1 MAMSPLT
8 LGLLAVL
15 AYRTYQGKGRLAD
28 MLGRN
33 EPAPAGGGRLNDNRA
48 PGAQQGGGGLSD
60 ILGSIF
66 GGGGGPGTGGGRG
79 MAPDMRGGGGMGGG
93 GGLGGMLG
101 GLLAGGA
108 AGGLLSGGLGG
119 LLEQFQKSGQ
129 GDTANSWIGRGEN
142 RPIAPQELESAV
154 GKDTVQQLAD
164 QSGRPYMDVLS
175 ELSTSLPDTVDQLT
189 PEGRIPSEDE
199 AGKWV

>member
-33 EPAPAGGGRLNDNRA
+33 EPAPAGGGRLNDNRE
-48 PGAQQGGGGLSD
+48 PAQQGGGLTD
-60 ILGSIF
+60 ILGNIF
-66 GGGGGPGTGGGRG
+66 GGGGPGTGGGRG
-79 MAPDMRGGGGMGGG
+79 MAPDMRGGQQAGMG

-129 GDTANSWIGRGEN
+129 GETANSWIGRGQN
-142 RPIAPQELESAV
+142 RAISPEELESAV
-154 GKDTVQQLAD
+154 GRDNVQQLAD

-175 ELSTSLPDTVDQLT
+175 ELSTSLPQDVDQLT
-189 PEGRIPSEDE
+189 PEGRIPTEEE